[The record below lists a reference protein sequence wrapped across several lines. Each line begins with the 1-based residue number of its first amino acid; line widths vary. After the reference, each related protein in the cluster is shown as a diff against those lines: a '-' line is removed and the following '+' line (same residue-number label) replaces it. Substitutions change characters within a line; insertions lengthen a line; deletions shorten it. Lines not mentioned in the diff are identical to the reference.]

1 MTGNRLLL
9 WHGLSSCEM
18 ETRVAAAGYVA
29 EDGTADR
36 LAYAISLIY
45 AMHNA
50 FDQAEAGDTRALRVI
65 EMSHIATAGR

>member
-9 WHGLSSCEM
+9 WHELSSCEI
-18 ETRVAAAGYVA
+18 EARVAAAGYVS

-36 LAYAISLIY
+36 FAYAISLVD

-50 FDQAEAGDTRALRVI
+50 FDQAEAGDTRAQRVLEI
-65 EMSHIATAGR
+65 SHLATSDR